1 MGNHLNYQNDCLFLC
16 NKPPSMQS
24 MSKSA
29 KVLLGIFTFL
39 PLVFLISYIGL
50 FVSFI
55 VKMAAHSTIQNA
67 GNSHHNALPFFQENM
82 IILICLILLMLVTS
96 LGLLI
101 YYIIHIMNN
110 PTLKKNNTQQLI
122 WALILLFGG
131 FIGGIV
137 YYFMEIY
144 PLPNHLEKK

>member
-1 MGNHLNYQNDCLFLC
+1 
-16 NKPPSMQS
+16 MQF

-39 PLVFLISYIGL
+39 PLVILISYIGF

-55 VKMAAHSTIQNA
+55 VNMATISTAHDQGYSPN
-67 GNSHHNALPFFQENM
+67 NSLPFIQENM
-82 IILICLILLMLVTS
+82 IILIFLILLLLVTS

-101 YYIIHIMNN
+101 YYIVHIMNN
-110 PTLKKNNTQQLI
+110 PSLKKNNTQQLL

-144 PLPNHLEKK
+144 PLPNQIEKELI

>member
-1 MGNHLNYQNDCLFLC
+1 MHT
-16 NKPPSMQS
+16 
-24 MSKSA
+24 MSKFA

-55 VKMAAHSTIQNA
+55 VKMAALSTTQDAEYSPND
-67 GNSHHNALPFFQENM
+67 SLPFFQENM
-82 IILICLILLMLVTS
+82 IILVSLILLILVSS

-101 YYIIHIMNN
+101 YYIVHIMNN
-110 PTLKKNNTQQLI
+110 PTLKKNNTQQLV

-144 PLPNHLEKK
+144 PLPNQLEKK

>member
-1 MGNHLNYQNDCLFLC
+1 MLT
-16 NKPPSMQS
+16 

-55 VKMAAHSTIQNA
+55 VKMAALSTAQNA
-67 GNSHHNALPFFQENM
+67 GHSPNDSLPFFQENM
-82 IILICLILLMLVTS
+82 IILISLILLILVSS

-101 YYIIHIMNN
+101 YYIVHIMNN
-110 PTLKKNNTQQLI
+110 PTLKKNNTQQLV

-144 PLPNHLEKK
+144 PLPNHLEEKSII

>member
-1 MGNHLNYQNDCLFLC
+1 
-16 NKPPSMQS
+16 MQI

-29 KVLLGIFTFL
+29 KVLLGILTFL
-39 PLVFLISYIGL
+39 PLVLLISYIGV

-55 VKMAAHSTIQNA
+55 VKMTAHSTVSKQ
-67 GNSHHNALPFFQENM
+67 GHSLHNSLPFFQENM
-82 IILICLILLMLVTS
+82 IILVCIILLMLISS

-101 YYIIHIMNN
+101 YYIVHIMNN
-110 PTLKKNNTQQLI
+110 PRLKNNNTQQLV

-131 FIGGIV
+131 FIGGII

-144 PLPNHLEKK
+144 PLPNQPEKK